1 LYMKERPRKH
11 RYFYFLGNKKE
22 KAHMKEN
29 LQYKIESYP
38 KGDNSRYD
46 ASYVPT
52 VQGILF

>member
-1 LYMKERPRKH
+1 ME
-11 RYFYFLGNKKE
+11 LGYDN
-22 KAHMKEN
+22 
-29 LQYKIESYP
+29 KIENYP